1 MTALGGW
8 WFTPDAPPPAA
19 IKSNHGQESSARAV
33 VTAAAGHLK
42 PAESMGRS
50 TAELLARA
58 TELWA
63 NTVNTLAR
71 PANPMNTKHAAG
83 PSAAAPTLVGVKW
96 LDEPAAR
103 ATEAWRLRVEEASA
117 VPPAAPDA
125 AKVFGNWQP
134 IYMHIY
140 VYMCVYV
147 YICICMYMYVY
158 MYIHTYVCMYRY
170 TYVHTHTHTH
180 THLV

>member
-8 WFTPDAPPPAA
+8 WLTPDAPPPAA
-19 IKSNHGQESSARAV
+19 IKSNQGQESSARAV

-71 PANPMNTKHAAG
+71 PANPVDTKHAAG
-83 PSAAAPTLVGVKW
+83 PYAAAPSLVGVRW

-103 ATEAWRLRVEEASA
+103 ATEAWRLRVDEASA
-117 VPPAAPDA
+117 APPAAPAA
-125 AKVFGNWQP
+125 AKVFGNWQL
-134 IYMHIY
+134 IFMRI
-140 VYMCVYV
+140 YV
-147 YICICMYMYVY
+147 YICIYVCICVHMYMY
-158 MYIHTYVCMYRY
+158 MYIYICICVYV
-170 TYVHTHTHTH
+170 
-180 THLV
+180 